1 MPASPSTPRLYRIVF
16 VFWESSAFER
26 YSLWNYWVC
35 WDSSRF
41 GILSD
46 RKPLFYIRNS
56 LLFARNHWKPSVKPI
71 ISTRCWL
78 LFHRNHI
85 CRYVI
90 MYENAGTGY
99 HPVTPFWWKLLV
111 LFFFFFRGWQGQPV
125 GQSTRPSTQPT
136 GLARQ
141 LRQSARSTAHCDKIR
156 ETKKQKT
163 KQKPTHGQKLGS
175 CIISI
180 LIETISFSVYCFF
193 SFRGLTWPASWP
205 VRLAIHSANS
215 GPTGLASQ
223 LRQSARSTA
232 HFREIRKIRKPKN
245 QHMYRNLEAVAYPF
259 WVTGW

>member
-1 MPASPSTPRLYRIVF
+1 MKTIGKTNTNNQYKVLATSSPKSYLLICNYVRKRRDWLSSGNPILMKTIGF
-16 VFWESSAFER
+16 V
-26 YSLWNYWVC
+26 V
-35 WDSSRF
+35 
-41 GILSD
+41 
-46 RKPLFYIRNS
+46 
-56 LLFARNHWKPSVKPI
+56 
-71 ISTRCWL
+71 
-78 LFHRNHI
+78 
-85 CRYVI
+85 
-90 MYENAGTGY
+90 
-99 HPVTPFWWKLLV
+99 
-111 LFFFFFRGWQGQPV
+111 FFFKGWQGQPV
-125 GQSTRPSTQPT
+125 GQSTGPSTQPT

-156 ETKKQKT
+156 EPKKQKT
-163 KQKPTHGQKLGS
+163 QKKTTHVQKLGS

-259 WVTGW
+259 WVTG

>member
-1 MPASPSTPRLYRIVF
+1 LKTIGKTNHQYKVLATFSPKSYLLICNYVRKRRDWLSSGNPILMETIGF
-16 VFWESSAFER
+16 V
-26 YSLWNYWVC
+26 
-35 WDSSRF
+35 
-41 GILSD
+41 
-46 RKPLFYIRNS
+46 
-56 LLFARNHWKPSVKPI
+56 
-71 ISTRCWL
+71 
-78 LFHRNHI
+78 
-85 CRYVI
+85 
-90 MYENAGTGY
+90 
-99 HPVTPFWWKLLV
+99 
-111 LFFFFFRGWQGQPV
+111 FFFFRGWQGQPV

-259 WVTGW
+259 WVTG

>member
-1 MPASPSTPRLYRIVF
+1 
-16 VFWESSAFER
+16 
-26 YSLWNYWVC
+26 
-35 WDSSRF
+35 
-41 GILSD
+41 
-46 RKPLFYIRNS
+46 
-56 LLFARNHWKPSVKPI
+56 
-71 ISTRCWL
+71 
-78 LFHRNHI
+78 
-85 CRYVI
+85 

-99 HPVTPFWWKLLV
+99 HPVTPFGWKLLV

-163 KQKPTHGQKLGS
+163 PQKKTCTEAGKLYH
-175 CIISI
+175 IH
-180 LIETISFSVYCFF
+180 LIEAISFLVYCFF

-259 WVTGW
+259 WVTG

>member
-1 MPASPSTPRLYRIVF
+1 MRDIHYGIIGFVGIVLGLVYFLIENLCFTFHCFLLEIIKKKGKTNHQYKELASFSPKSYLLICNYVRKRRDWLSSGNPILMETIGF
-16 VFWESSAFER
+16 V
-26 YSLWNYWVC
+26 
-35 WDSSRF
+35 
-41 GILSD
+41 
-46 RKPLFYIRNS
+46 
-56 LLFARNHWKPSVKPI
+56 
-71 ISTRCWL
+71 
-78 LFHRNHI
+78 
-85 CRYVI
+85 
-90 MYENAGTGY
+90 
-99 HPVTPFWWKLLV
+99 
-111 LFFFFFRGWQGQPV
+111 FFFFRGWQGQPV

-259 WVTGW
+259 WVTG

>member
-85 CRYVI
+85 CWYVI

-99 HPVTPFWWKLLV
+99 HPVTQNWYATASRFLYMCWFLGFLILRISRKWAVLLADC
-111 LFFFFFRGWQGQPV
+111 LSWLARPV
-125 GQSTRPSTQPT
+125 GPELAEWMARRT
-136 GLARQ
+136 GQLAGQVNPRK
-141 LRQSARSTAHCDKIR
+141 L
-156 ETKKQKT
+156 KKQ
-163 KQKPTHGQKLGS
+163 
-175 CIISI
+175 
-180 LIETISFSVYCFF
+180 
-193 SFRGLTWPASWP
+193 
-205 VRLAIHSANS
+205 
-215 GPTGLASQ
+215 
-223 LRQSARSTA
+223 
-232 HFREIRKIRKPKN
+232 
-245 QHMYRNLEAVAYPF
+245 
-259 WVTGW
+259 